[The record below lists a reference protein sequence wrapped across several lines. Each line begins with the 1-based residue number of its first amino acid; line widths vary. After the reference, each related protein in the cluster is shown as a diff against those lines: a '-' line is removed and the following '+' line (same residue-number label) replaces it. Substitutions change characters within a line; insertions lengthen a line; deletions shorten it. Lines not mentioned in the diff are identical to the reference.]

1 MTLVTAP
8 MAGNV
13 LTVAVNVGD
22 NVEEDET
29 VVVMEAMKMEVP
41 IVAPAGGVIKEI
53 RVTPGQMVESDA
65 VLAVIE

>member
-41 IVAPAGGVIKEI
+41 IVAPASGVIKEI

>member
-41 IVAPAGGVIKEI
+41 IVAPASGVIKEI
-53 RVTPGQMVESDA
+53 KVTPGQMVESDA

>member
-22 NVEEDET
+22 KVEEDET

-41 IVAPAGGVIKEI
+41 IVAPASGVIKEI